1 MRRIVTGIAT
11 YLAELGRN
19 AVQAWTAFFF
29 KPCDPTSLGLIRLVV
44 GLLAFWSLS
53 VYGLDLDAF
62 FGADAWAN
70 PESVVQVQG
79 FDKPLAWSFW
89 FSVPQALLRPVWV
102 ICLLI
107 FVLFT
112 VGAFSRV
119 TAVLAWVIY
128 VSTVRRVPVSL
139 FGFDQVMSS
148 VLLYLAATGASG
160 QAVSLD
166 RFYARWRLGWVIA
179 GHRRGSEGVRWD
191 LPSGAPEPTI
201 SANIALRL
209 IQLHLCLIY
218 GMAGLAKLQGQGWW
232 NGQAIWG
239 TLASGEFRVL
249 DFTWLAAFPWLLNAL
264 THASLAL
271 EIGYPV
277 LIWVRPLR
285 PLLLAMVVMFHVG
298 IGLTAPG
305 LSEFGLAMIAGN
317 LAFVSG
323 PWLRSLVTGL
333 DRSRPAGRLL
343 FDGACPRCRA
353 SLALISAADPDRM
366 IEPLDLT
373 AVDLSKVHPSLSRE
387 ACMKAMHMVQ
397 TDGTV
402 FVGYDAVVIVGRM
415 LPLFWPA
422 AVIGGLPGIRQAGR
436 IVYQKIA
443 DSRPRDVVCNDDV
456 CSIHGPVSA
465 EKPTM
470 TFPRGKR

>member
-1 MRRIVTGIAT
+1 MTGIAT
-11 YLAELGRN
+11 YLADLGRN
-19 AVQAWTAFFF
+19 AARGWTAFFF
-29 KPCDPTSLGLIRLVV
+29 KASDPTPLGLIRLMV
-44 GLLAFWSLS
+44 GLLAFWSLL
-53 VYGLDLDAF
+53 VYGLDLEAF

-70 PESVVQVQG
+70 LESVRQVQG
-79 FDKPLAWSFW
+79 FEKPLAWSFW
-89 FSVPQALLRPVWV
+89 FSVSRALLHPVW
-102 ICLLI
+102 ISCLMILI
-107 FVLFT
+107 LFT

-139 FGFDQVMSS
+139 FGFDQVMSTL
-148 VLLYLAATGASG
+148 LLYLAATGASG

-166 RFYARWRLGWVIA
+166 RFYARWRLGRVIA
-179 GHRRGSEGVRWD
+179 GRRRGSEGVRWD
-191 LPSGAPEPTI
+191 LPSGAPAATI

-218 GMAGLAKLQGQGWW
+218 GMSGLAKLQGQGWW

-264 THASLAL
+264 THLSLAL

-285 PLLLAMVVMFHVG
+285 PLLLAMVVMLHVG

-333 DRSRPAGRLL
+333 DHTRPAGRVL

-353 SLALISAADPDRM
+353 SLALISAADPDRV

-373 AVDLSKVHPSLSRE
+373 AVDLGKIHPSLTRE
-387 ACMKAMHMVQ
+387 ACMKAMHLVRP
-397 TDGTV
+397 DGKV
-402 FVGYDAVVIVGRM
+402 FVGYDAVVVLGRL
-415 LPLFWPA
+415 LPIFWPA
-422 AVIGGLPGIRQAGR
+422 GVIGGLPGIRQAGR
-436 IVYQKIA
+436 IVYQKVA
-443 DSRPRDVVCNDDV
+443 GSRPRDIICNDDV
-456 CSIHGPVSA
+456 CVIHGPIGA
-465 EKPTM
+465 DKPAVTSG
-470 TFPRGKR
+470 RGKR